1 MGLITRL
8 NTEWIILLMEKLGD
22 YGFLGITFGLMI
34 EIIPSEIVL
43 GYGGYL
49 IANGQIT
56 FISALIAGILGGTMA
71 QLFLYWL
78 GAYGGRPF
86 FERYGKFFLIRTK
99 HLDAAERWF
108 KQYGTIVIFTARF
121 IPIVRHA
128 ISIPAGIAKMSFKQ
142 FTLYTAAAMLPW
154 TILFLLIGMQLGQHW
169 QQIGETAVNYLKPII
184 ILALGSLLLYFCY
197 HFFIKRR

>member
-1 MGLITRL
+1 
-8 NTEWIILLMEKLGD
+8 MEKLGD
-22 YGFLGITFGLMI
+22 YGFFGITFGLMI

-108 KQYGTIVIFTARF
+108 EQYGTIVIFTARF